1 MGMKNFSTA
10 VSLMAASPKTIQER
24 VGDVYL
30 YHLCHVKTEE
40 LPEKIKTDF
49 EDLKTW
55 LTSEQPIR
63 DEGSVNATIR
73 NRTKFEAIKIAQKI
87 VNMTEIIESRL
98 RDQ

>member
-10 VSLMAASPKTIQER
+10 VRHMAASPKTIQER
-24 VGDVYL
+24 VGDAYL

-40 LPEKIKTDF
+40 LPEEIQTDF
-49 EDLKTW
+49 EDLKTR
-55 LTSEQPIR
+55 LTSEQPIG

-73 NRTKFEAIKIAQKI
+73 NMTEFEALEIAQKI
-87 VNMTEIIESRL
+87 VYMTEIIESRL